1 MVRPLYIKLIFI
13 LLTFSVFAVLLGN
26 NLYIYFE
33 KNVPSTY
40 EGVNVSTELKKL
52 FYDVPTK
59 TLRVVHVV
67 SIFKETYTRKVTE
80 FLRDPQGTYVYYKG
94 SYYYTSSRA
103 RYKYDSGKKTYI
115 QDPRGSYVYLS
126 DFPWARKEEDKYIIS
141 DFYRRYDKNVSEVY
155 YYLSLYVVDID
166 IEKIFVK
173 SMTPILSVGNTFKE
187 AVEKS
192 AKLYSENT
200 NIYSPDKIDI
210 VVTFNR
216 DFDKLARIYILAS
229 LQEDTRYNI
238 YDRSYLNELFKIIS
252 LEDLLGKGVNLSFR
266 PPKYV
271 FSFENYTQHSEKTTM
286 DKYYFFENP
295 VNGQYIKKR
304 VYSSGKLANQVP
316 VKVEVGRYYSYDSK
330 NKSYVLDMK
339 DGSYVKYYKAPWET
353 ESYVIESTFYDYI
366 FKSVEVFNFYVSFLV
381 NVLDTERGTI
391 IGSKSFDY
399 FDTTTLK
406 EPIDRFGSEDT
417 NSEYLTQIASYKSL
431 SSSVKYFLQEIFPL
445 SSIIGEISGTKI
457 TLLSGENIGVKRGY
471 VFQGIND
478 GFTMGYFSI
487 SKVYKSTSDA
497 QIFYIL
503 PSEQFKKDTI
513 AFETKKYPTNM
524 GLTMR
529 IYGST
534 DMFGIEAGY
543 TNFDIFG
550 NYNFG
555 ILFGYGY
562 KYSFEGTEELGI
574 YHLKVYSLLTQN
586 FDVFLSGGID
596 LSDYTGDELVY
607 NFFASTGIRISSY
620 QRESI
625 FSFGGTAYYAE
636 IGLRV
641 TFGDTLQ
648 VIPQLILGLEIKY

>member
-1 MVRPLYIKLIFI
+1 MVKPIYVKLVFT
-13 LLTFSVFAVLLGN
+13 LLTFSAFSILLGN
-26 NLYIYFE
+26 NLYVYFE

-40 EGVNVSTELKKL
+40 EGVNLSTELKKM
-52 FYDVPTK
+52 FSDVPAK

-67 SIFKETYTRKVTE
+67 GIFKETYTRKVTE

-94 SYYYTSSRA
+94 TYYYTSSRA
-103 RYKYDSGKKTYI
+103 RYKYDSEKKTYV

-126 DFPWARKEEDKYIIS
+126 DFPWARKEEDRYVIS
-141 DFYRRYDKNVSEVY
+141 DFYRRYDKNISEIY

-166 IEKIFVK
+166 VENFFVK
-173 SMTPILSVGNTFKE
+173 SMTPILSMGNTFKE
-187 AVEKS
+187 AVERS
-192 AKLYSENT
+192 AKLYTQNP
-200 NIYSPDKIDI
+200 NVYSPDKIDI
-210 VVTFNR
+210 VVTFNK
-216 DFDKLARIYILAS
+216 DFNKLMRMYILAK

-238 YDRSYLNELFKIIS
+238 YDRSYLDELFRLIS
-252 LEDLLGKGVNLSFR
+252 LEDLIGKGANLSFR

-271 FSFENYTQHSEKTTM
+271 LSFENCVEKLQRTTS
-286 DKYYFFENP
+286 DKYYFFENA
-295 VNGQYIKKR
+295 VSGQYIKKNL
-304 VYSSGKLANQVP
+304 YSYGKLADNVP
-316 VKVEVGRYYSYDSK
+316 VRVEVGRYYSYDSK
-330 NKSYVLDMK
+330 TKSYVLNMK
-339 DGSYVKYYKAPWET
+339 EGSYVKYYKAPWET
-353 ESYVIESTFYDYI
+353 DSYVIESTFYDYI
-366 FKSVEVFNFYVSFLV
+366 FRSVEVFSFYVSFLV
-381 NVLDTERGTI
+381 NVLDTERGSV
-391 IGSKSFDY
+391 IGAKNFDY

-406 EPIDRFGSEDT
+406 EPIDRFGTESVS
-417 NSEYLTQIASYKSL
+417 SEYLTQISAYKTL
-431 SSSVKYFLQEIFPL
+431 SNSVQFFLREIFPL
-445 SSIIGEISGTKI
+445 SSIIVSVDGNKVS
-457 TLLSGENIGVKRGY
+457 LLSGENIGIKRGY

-574 YHLKVYSLLTQN
+574 YHLKVYNLLTQN